1 MKVLQINCVYKKGST
16 GKIVASIRD
25 CLRAKGH
32 DVFVCYGIGE
42 KSIDAYS
49 AKVCTGIEHIF
60 NALLSRVSGIPYGGL
75 FFSNVRIKNIMRRF
89 KPDVVHVHCVNG
101 STLNVYQLLKYLAKS
116 GIKTVLTLHAE
127 IFHTAGCA
135 HAFDCEKWKTWC
147 MDCSVYKQR
156 VNSWL
161 FDRSSVSYRY
171 MFNAIHAFSSDKL
184 IVTGVSPWLTD
195 RARCS
200 AIMKGYYVT
209 YVPNGVDTSVFFHR
223 NSIGLINRNDYSR
236 VVLFVTPYFGMEEDD
251 LKGGRYLSKIARK
264 LPNYKFIAVYSR
276 KSNSM
281 GKLPSNIELWGRAT
295 SQEELSQLYSEAD
308 VTMVLSLR
316 ETFSM
321 VTAESLCCGTPVV
334 GFKAGGPESIA
345 LKDYSCF
352 VAQGD
357 LDALVQYLT
366 NQPEYDAEIVSSK
379 AIAAYSQEIMSQMFY
394 DLYQMSK

>member
-1 MKVLQINCVYKKGST
+1 MKVLQINCVYKSGST
-16 GKIVASIRD
+16 GKIVASISD

-42 KSIDAYS
+42 KNIDAYS
-49 AKVCTGIEHIF
+49 IKVCTSIEHKF

-75 FFSNVRIKNIMRRF
+75 FLSNTRIKNIIRRF
-89 KPDVVHVHCVNG
+89 KPDVVHVHCVNA

-127 IFHTAGCA
+127 VFHTAGCA

-171 MFNAIHAFSSDKL
+171 MFEAIHAFSFANL
-184 IVTGVSPWLTD
+184 VVTGVSPWLTD

-209 YVPNGVDTSVFFHR
+209 CVPNGVDTSVFFHR
-223 NSIGLINRNDYSR
+223 NNIGLINRNNCSR
-236 VVLFVTPYFGMEEDD
+236 VVLFVAPYFGMEETD
-251 LKGGRYLSKIARK
+251 LKGGRYLSQIAER

-276 KSNSM
+276 KSNFI
-281 GKLPSNIELWGRAT
+281 GKLPSNIELWGRAN

-308 VTMVLSLR
+308 VTILLSLR

-345 LKDYSCF
+345 LEDYSCF
-352 VAQGD
+352 VSQGD
-357 LDALVQYLT
+357 LDTLIRVLT
-366 NQPEYDAEIVSSK
+366 NLPKYDAETVSCK
-379 AIAAYSQEIMSQMFY
+379 AIAVYSQEIMAQMFY
-394 DLYQMSK
+394 NLYQMSK